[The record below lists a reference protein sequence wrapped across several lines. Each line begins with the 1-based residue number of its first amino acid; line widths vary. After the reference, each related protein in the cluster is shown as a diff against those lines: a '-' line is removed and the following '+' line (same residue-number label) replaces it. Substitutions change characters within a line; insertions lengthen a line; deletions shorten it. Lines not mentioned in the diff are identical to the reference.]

1 MATAIAPSHC
11 RVPFFQGPSF
21 SPTSDLAKPSPLTM
35 LAATCSRL
43 TPGTMD
49 MTRSAGPLLGHGAWH
64 STRHPCSAAQ
74 PTITGPM
81 GTTFEVD
88 VSGVGPTGLTVAQ
101 VLRSMGPTPHPH
113 HPHAHHPHPHP
124 HHPHSHHH
132 PPHHP
137 HHLSHG
143 GPIRHVHPHTTST
156 GPPGASPHQ
165 PPSHPPPPPAFNY
178 DLHQA
183 RLAQQTIM
191 AAGHGILPGNSLV
204 LASMSPANSLAPNNS
219 LSANSVPKQMSP
231 PPASEAETPW
241 WSIPNPPSS
250 ANLPA
255 DFKYSFQSNIMLNQS
270 KAAAAIRYH
279 GNITTLFNGAGAA
292 RGPTSSG
299 VIAARRCRR
308 CRCPNCQNSL
318 NSPNSPGSGGSSNGT
333 SGGAQK
339 RKQHICHIPGCG
351 KVYGKTSHLK
361 AHLRWHTGER
371 PFVCNWLFC
380 GKSFTRSDE
389 LQRHLR
395 THTGE
400 KRFACTECGKR
411 FMRSDHLSKHVKT
424 HETKKNKLLT
434 GTGASSG
441 RHVDESAR
449 DVDEGSID
457 VVINPSDE
465 GNASEDEDIDV
476 ETDFTDP
483 CDQLLLASRE

>member
-1 MATAIAPSHC
+1 
-11 RVPFFQGPSF
+11 
-21 SPTSDLAKPSPLTM
+21 M

-49 MTRSAGPLLGHGAWH
+49 IARSAAPLLGHGAWH
-64 STRHPCSAAQ
+64 STRHPCPPTQ

-88 VSGVGPTGLTVAQ
+88 VSSVGPSGLTVAQ
-101 VLRSMGPTPHPH
+101 VLRSMGPTH
-113 HPHAHHPHPHP
+113 HHPHPHHH
-124 HHPHSHHH
+124 HHPHPHHH
-132 PPHHP
+132 PHHP

-143 GPIRHVHPHTTST
+143 GPARHVHPHSSSGAPS
-156 GPPGASPHQ
+156 GPPPH
-165 PPSHPPPPPAFNY
+165 PPPAFNY

-183 RLAQQTIM
+183 RLAQQTVM

-204 LASMSPANSLAPNNS
+204 LTSMTPGSSLASNAS

-279 GNITTLFNGAGAA
+279 GNITTIFNSAGAT

-308 CRCPNCQNSL
+308 CRCPNCQNAL
-318 NSPNSPGSGGSSNGT
+318 NSPNSPGSGSASSA
-333 SGGAQK
+333 SGGNNNNGSGSGGQK

-434 GTGASSG
+434 GSGGNGSVASNG
-441 RHVDESAR
+441 GHVDESAALASASSSR
-449 DVDEGSID
+449 EVDDGSID
-457 VVINPSDE
+457 VVINPGDE
-465 GNASEDEDIDV
+465 GIISEDEDIDV
-476 ETDFTDP
+476 ETDFTDT
-483 CDQLLLASRE
+483 CDQVLLGSRE